1 MEVDII
7 RCYMS
12 AIDMIGY
19 IKKYGVE
26 IILILAY
33 IGIMSLVAQIMY
45 TPYNPPTLNIKK
57 NMITGKYVAVME
69 SGEYSR
75 VIEPYVKAQ
84 YFTRS
89 FQYTYG
95 SIGFISQFVFNGD
108 TTVVLNK
115 NMTDE
120 EKEKLIQCLNDI
132 SMDKRLSYIHKDKEV
147 GHPRISI
154 IEEKDLDE
162 RKYEIMKK
170 LEIQARE
177 KSLED
182 RSERYNSLL

>member
-1 MEVDII
+1 
-7 RCYMS
+7 
-12 AIDMIGY
+12 MIGY

-45 TPYNPPTLNIKK
+45 TPYNPPSLNIKK
-57 NMITGKYVAVME
+57 NNITGKYVAVMQ
-69 SGEYSR
+69 SGKYSR

-95 SIGFISQFVFNGD
+95 SIGFMSEFVFNGD

-120 EKEKLIQCLNDI
+120 EKEKIIELLKDI
-132 SMDKRLSYIHKDKEV
+132 RKDKEL
-147 GHPRISI
+147 GYPRISI

-170 LEIQARE
+170 LETQARE

-182 RSERYNSLL
+182 RPERYNRLW

>member
-1 MEVDII
+1 MEVDIV
-7 RCYMS
+7 RCYRS
-12 AIDMIGY
+12 SIDMIGY

-57 NMITGKYVAVME
+57 NMITGKYVAVMQ
-69 SGEYSR
+69 SGKYSR

-95 SIGFISQFVFNGD
+95 SIGFMSEFVFNGD

-120 EKEKLIQCLNDI
+120 EKEKIIELLKD
-132 SMDKRLSYIHKDKEV
+132 IHKDKEL

-182 RSERYNSLL
+182 RSERYNRL

>member
-1 MEVDII
+1 MI
-7 RCYMS
+7 R
-12 AIDMIGY
+12 Y
-19 IKKYGVE
+19 IKRYGVE

-33 IGIMSLVAQIMY
+33 IGIMSLVALVIY
-45 TPYNPPTLNIKK
+45 TPYDPPYDPPPLNVKK
-57 NMITGKYVAVME
+57 NEITGKYVAVME
-69 SGEYSR
+69 SGNYSK

-84 YFTRS
+84 YSTRS

-120 EKEKLIQCLNDI
+120 EKEKIIQFLKDI
-132 SMDKRLSYIHKDKEV
+132 RKDKEL

-170 LEIQARE
+170 LEMEARE

-182 RSERYNSLL
+182 RSERYNSL

>member
-1 MEVDII
+1 
-7 RCYMS
+7 
-12 AIDMIGY
+12 MIGY

-57 NMITGKYVAVME
+57 NMITGKYVAVMQ
-69 SGEYSR
+69 SGKYSR

-95 SIGFISQFVFNGD
+95 SIGFMSEFVFNGD

-120 EKEKLIQCLNDI
+120 EKEKFLQFLKDI
-132 SMDKRLSYIHKDKEV
+132 RKDKEL
-147 GHPRISI
+147 GYPRISI

-177 KSLED
+177 KSLEN

>member
-1 MEVDII
+1 
-7 RCYMS
+7 
-12 AIDMIGY
+12 
-19 IKKYGVE
+19 
-26 IILILAY
+26 
-33 IGIMSLVAQIMY
+33 
-45 TPYNPPTLNIKK
+45 
-57 NMITGKYVAVME
+57 ME
-69 SGEYSR
+69 SGNYSR
-75 VIEPYVKAQ
+75 VIDPYVKAQ

-95 SIGFISQFVFNGD
+95 SIGFMSQFVFNGD

-120 EKEKLIQCLNDI
+120 EKEKFLQFLKDI
-132 SMDKRLSYIHKDKEV
+132 RKDKEL
-147 GHPRISI
+147 GYPRISI

-170 LEIQARE
+170 LEMEARE

-182 RSERYNSLL
+182 RSERYNSLQN

>member
-1 MEVDII
+1 MEVDIV
-7 RCYMS
+7 RCYRS
-12 AIDMIGY
+12 SIDMIGY

-57 NMITGKYVAVME
+57 NMITGKYVAVMQ
-69 SGEYSR
+69 SGKYSR

-95 SIGFISQFVFNGD
+95 SIGFMSEFVFNGD

-120 EKEKLIQCLNDI
+120 EKEKIIELLKD
-132 SMDKRLSYIHKDKEV
+132 IHKDKEL
-147 GHPRISI
+147 GYPRISI

-162 RKYEIMKK
+162 RKREIMKK

-177 KSLED
+177 KSLEN
-182 RSERYNSLL
+182 RSERYNSL

>member
-1 MEVDII
+1 MVIDII
-7 RCYMS
+7 RCYGS

-19 IKKYGVE
+19 IKKYCVE

-33 IGIMSLVAQIMY
+33 ICIMSLVALVMY
-45 TPYNPPTLNIKK
+45 TPYNPPSLNVKK
-57 NMITGKYVAVME
+57 NTITEKYVAVME
-69 SGEYSR
+69 SGNYSR
-75 VIEPYVKAQ
+75 VIDPYVKAQ

-95 SIGFISQFVFNGD
+95 SIGFMSQFVFNGD

-120 EKEKLIQCLNDI
+120 EKEKLIQFLRDI
-132 SMDKRLSYIHKDKEV
+132 QKDKEL

-170 LEIQARE
+170 LETEARE
-177 KSLED
+177 EPL
-182 RSERYNSLL
+182 

>member
-1 MEVDII
+1 MI
-7 RCYMS
+7 R
-12 AIDMIGY
+12 Y

-45 TPYNPPTLNIKK
+45 TPYDPPSLNIEK
-57 NMITGKYVAVME
+57 NMITGKYIAVME
-69 SGEYSR
+69 SKNYSR

-120 EKEKLIQCLNDI
+120 EKEKIIQFLKDI
-132 SMDKRLSYIHKDKEV
+132 RKDKKLS
-147 GHPRISI
+147 HPRISI
-154 IEEKDLDE
+154 IEEKNLDE

-170 LEIQARE
+170 LEKEAQE
-177 KSLED
+177 KPLEE
-182 RSERYNSLL
+182 RSVRYNSLYLKGDRDDSI

>member
-1 MEVDII
+1 
-7 RCYMS
+7 
-12 AIDMIGY
+12 
-19 IKKYGVE
+19 
-26 IILILAY
+26 
-33 IGIMSLVAQIMY
+33 
-45 TPYNPPTLNIKK
+45 
-57 NMITGKYVAVME
+57 ME
-69 SGEYSR
+69 SGNYSR
-75 VIEPYVKAQ
+75 VIDPYVKAQ

-95 SIGFISQFVFNGD
+95 SIGFMSQFVFNGD
-108 TTVVLNK
+108 TIVVLNK

-120 EKEKLIQCLNDI
+120 EKEKFIQFIKDI
-132 SMDKRLSYIHKDKEV
+132 RKDKEL

-182 RSERYNSLL
+182 RSERYNRLW

>member
-1 MEVDII
+1 
-7 RCYMS
+7 
-12 AIDMIGY
+12 MIGY

-33 IGIMSLVAQIMY
+33 IGIMSLVTIVMY
-45 TPYNPPTLNIKK
+45 TPDNPPSLNVKK
-57 NMITGKYVAVME
+57 NTITGKYVAVME
-69 SGEYSR
+69 SGNYSR
-75 VIEPYVKAQ
+75 VIDPYVKAQ

-95 SIGFISQFVFNGD
+95 SIGFMSQFVFNGD

-120 EKEKLIQCLNDI
+120 EKEKFLEFLKDI
-132 SMDKRLSYIHKDKEV
+132 REDKEL
-147 GHPRISI
+147 GYPRISI

-182 RSERYNSLL
+182 SSERYNSLQN